1 MSSEKNSE
9 KMSSQKGSESEM
21 ENRFDEDGNQTN
33 NNIFRSIT
41 QEDLSRRTS
50 RQWGTYPHSVIPLSI
65 AQMDVPIAP
74 GVQVALRNLMK
85 TGDFGYLSRRD
96 GQEYLNAYARFA
108 YRRWGARVDVREA
121 RVFSDV
127 ISALRAVIVRTLG
140 HRIQLDPSITNQG
153 ERAKYEGTVVTFTPV
168 YPQFLNRL
176 SADYELRTLDY
187 LPNQHLDLDGLD
199 RLLGQIAR
207 RGTRA
212 ASPTGYDCVL
222 LLCSPNNP
230 TGTMLT
236 RSEMI
241 RIAQICERWNVR
253 MIVDEIYSP
262 LERISR
268 SALEEARDRGFE
280 EEKTT
285 SDDGIPDIP
294 DRAEDHAG
302 DDADESGQQ
311 TGSAREGAVEEA
323 AEEKIRLSLLNEPGV
338 IGSDISLAN
347 LGHTI
352 TTPYHFIP
360 MLSLPQA
367 QSAIVA
373 FSASKTFSIPSFRS
387 CLLMAGE
394 DPRCQDLIH
403 DLTRLEVE
411 DGSHVDAVIAA
422 TALNDSD
429 HTDQWLD
436 DVALG
441 LQENEGILR
450 EAIAEKIPR
459 ARLVIGPASFLAWI
473 DFSSYFAHTDADRQ
487 AAAAILEHAQVALT
501 PGDGFGGRQWGNWA
515 RLNFATNPQIL
526 MEAVDRM
533 ARYLRQL

>member
-1 MSSEKNSE
+1 MSSE
-9 KMSSQKGSESEM
+9 MSSQKGSERKVDKRSA
-21 ENRFDEDGNQTN
+21 EDVNKADSN
-33 NNIFRSIT
+33 VNNIFRSLT
-41 QEDLSRRTS
+41 QEDVSRRTS
-50 RQWGTYPHSVIPLSI
+50 RQWGTYPHGVIPLSV
-65 AQMDVPIAP
+65 AQMDVPVAP
-74 GVQVALRNLMK
+74 GVRSALHGLMK
-85 TGDFGYLSRRD
+85 TGDFGYLSRQD

-176 SADYELRTLDY
+176 SAGYELRTLNY
-187 LPNQHLDLDGLD
+187 LPNQHPDLDGLD

-268 SALEEARDRGFE
+268 SALEDARDRGFE
-280 EEKTT
+280 EEKSTN
-285 SDDGIPDIP
+285 DDGIPDIP
-294 DRAEDHAG
+294 NYAEDRV
-302 DDADESGQQ
+302 DDDEDENGQQDESAQNE
-311 TGSAREGAVEEA
+311 SAREEA

-429 HTDQWLD
+429 QTDRWLD
-436 DVALG
+436 DVACG

-473 DFSSYFAHTDADRQ
+473 DFSSYFAHTDADRN
-487 AAAAILEHAQVALT
+487 AAAAILEHSQVALA
-501 PGDGFGGRQWGNWA
+501 PGDGFGERQWGNWA
-515 RLNFATNPQIL
+515 RLNFAMNPQIL